1 VDPDLTVPP
10 PPDASLA
17 ALWEPVDLGPVRLL
31 NRVVMTAL
39 TTLWSRD
46 GTLSERHLDHFEERA
61 RGGVGLVVTEQ
72 QTADGH
78 RRAGFPDGLDALA
91 PGADERFAALAER
104 VHPHGTRVLAQLYAP
119 GTQDVSGLDLDWWHA
134 VSSPSDVPGPG
145 HRESPRV
152 LDAAEVSALVA
163 SFGRAAAVVARGGLD
178 GVELH
183 GAHGW
188 LLHRF
193 LSPLFN
199 RRTDAYGGT
208 AARRCRLLLEIAG
221 AVRAELGPERVLGV
235 QVSVSDHTGTDG
247 RDGHDGLT
255 VPLALEQLDHLVA
268 SGLFDY
274 VNLSTG
280 QEFSE
285 DQTLPPLEHD
295 HVPSE
300 AAGRDARR
308 RLEAAHGSARPLVLV
323 QGGIHDVHQAAGL
336 VASGAA
342 DLVGLARPLLEE
354 PHYVVKAQSGRV
366 GEMTPHLADGT
377 PLRRAV
383 GLRPVVALLNPVAG
397 REGRWGLD
405 RRRRAEVS
413 RSVAVVGA
421 GPAGM
426 HAAITAAERGHR
438 VTLLERDG
446 EVGGHLR
453 LLAALPHRARWHEAI
468 AFHERR
474 ARALGVELRLGE
486 TVSPDTVLDGFDGV
500 LVATGSVWSDA
511 GFQAARPAVPRLPR
525 GGQDRVLPVDEALR
539 SALLDPHSLGR
550 HVVVLDE
557 TGGHLPLGLADLL
570 SAAGVRVGVVSG
582 AAVVGAAVRAVSDTA
597 VLARLAGRDVTLVAD
612 AVVDGIEAGVVTL
625 TEGWSGRG
633 SRVEGVDTLVLCTYR
648 DPVRALDRVHR
659 RTRVVGDAR
668 TPRELPESLADAH
681 DAAYSLQ
688 DWC

>member
-1 VDPDLTVPP
+1 MDPAATVPP
-10 PPDASLA
+10 SPAASLA
-17 ALWEPVDLGPVRLL
+17 PLWEPVDLGPLRLR

-61 RGGVGLVVTEQ
+61 RGGVGLLVTEQ

-134 VSSPSDVPGPG
+134 VSSPSDVPAPG

-152 LDAAEVSALVA
+152 LDATEIATLVS
-163 SFGRAAAVVARGGLD
+163 SFARAGAAVARGGLD

-208 AARRCRLLLEIAG
+208 PEARCRLLLEIAR
-221 AVRAELGPERVLGV
+221 AVRAELGPARVLGV
-235 QVSVSDHTGTDG
+235 QVSVSDHTGGDG
-247 RDGHDGLT
+247 ADGLT
-255 VPLALEQLDHLVA
+255 VSLTLDQLDVLVD

-285 DQTLPPLEHD
+285 DQTLPPMEHD

-300 AAGRDARR
+300 AAGREART
-308 RLEAAHGSARPLVLV
+308 RLTAAHGAARPLVLV
-323 QGGIHDVHQAAGL
+323 QGGIHHVHQAAAL
-336 VASGAA
+336 LTSGAA

-354 PHYVVKAQSGRV
+354 PHYVVKAQSGRLD
-366 GEMTPHLADGT
+366 EMTPHVADGT
-377 PLRRAV
+377 PLHRAV

-405 RRRRAEVS
+405 RRVRAAAS

-438 VTLLERDG
+438 VTVLERDG

-453 LLAALPHRARWHEAI
+453 LLAALPHRTRWHDAI

-474 ARALGVELRLGE
+474 ARALGVEVRLGE
-486 TVSPDTVLDGFDGV
+486 TVSADTVLDGFDAV
-500 LVATGSVWSDA
+500 LVASGSVWSDA
-511 GFQAARPAVPRLPR
+511 GFQAARPAVTRLPR
-525 GGQDRVLPVDEALR
+525 GTGDRVLPVDAALR
-539 SALLDPHSLGR
+539 SALVDPGSLGG

-557 TGGHLPLGLADLL
+557 TGSHLPLGLADLL
-570 SAAGVRVGVVSG
+570 SAAGARVSVVS
-582 AAVVGAAVRAVSDTA
+582 AAEVVGAAVRAVSDTA

-612 AVVDGIEAGVVTL
+612 TVVDGIEGGVVTL
-625 TEGWSGRG
+625 TEGWSGRH
-633 SRVEGVDTLVLCTYR
+633 RCVEDVDTLVLCTYR
-648 DPVRALDRVHR
+648 EPVRHLDGVHPC
-659 RTRVVGDAR
+659 TRLVGDAR
-668 TPRELPESLADAH
+668 TPRELPETLADAH
-681 DAAYSLQ
+681 DAAYSL
-688 DWC
+688 